1 MCYFRKNMHIIELL
15 KGTNIMK
22 IIKCYCPNCGA
33 PTSIETDDMYR
44 NYMFCTHC
52 GSKILLDEDITSR
65 IVDVGKL
72 KEEENKKYIYDKEQ
86 EYKQQEK
93 IKYDNLLDQRKQHY
107 KKRFLLCSIITA
119 SCLLLHLLF
128 TSFNIHNTTLGYIL
142 FFTGDISLLIS
153 LISIGY
159 VNEASEKKL
168 KNHK

>member
-52 GSKILLDEDITSR
+52 GSKILIDEDITSR

-72 KEEENKKYIYDKEQ
+72 KEEEKIFIMFYNNCKLFITPFIIYI
-86 EYKQQEK
+86 
-93 IKYDNLLDQRKQHY
+93 I
-107 KKRFLLCSIITA
+107 
-119 SCLLLHLLF
+119 
-128 TSFNIHNTTLGYIL
+128 
-142 FFTGDISLLIS
+142 
-153 LISIGY
+153 
-159 VNEASEKKL
+159 
-168 KNHK
+168 